1 MANIGELGRVCIQD
15 SVIEKISICVPVYN
29 EAESL
34 LELYTQICAALD
46 GTCLAWEAVL
56 VNDGS
61 ADDSPRLLNLLAEKD
76 ERIKVIHFRRN
87 SGQTSAMMA
96 GIDFASG
103 DVIVPMD
110 ADLQNDP
117 KDIVRLIEK
126 LNEGYD
132 VVSGWRK
139 DRKDHSIKRNFPSR
153 VANWLISKVSGVSL
167 HDYGC
172 SLKAYR
178 KDVIKGVKLYGEM
191 HRFIPIYASWHGAR
205 VTEVPVTHHSRK
217 FGTSKYGLERI
228 AKVILDLMVVKFLDS
243 YSQKPIYVFG
253 GFGLISLVLGL
264 GIGVWAIYLKLA
276 EEISFIKTPLPLVS
290 IVFVMLGVIGVLL
303 GLLAELVTRTWF
315 ESQGRDT
322 YIVRDTRNIG

>member
-1 MANIGELGRVCIQD
+1 MTIDVDGAPAREAK
-15 SVIEKISICVPVYN
+15 IEKISICVPVYN

-34 LELYTQICAALD
+34 LEMYEQLCSALD
-46 GTCLAWEAVL
+46 GIGMTWEAVL

-61 ADDSPRLLNLLAEKD
+61 ADDSARVLNQLAAKD
-76 ERIKVIHFRRN
+76 KRIKVIHFRRN

-96 GIDFASG
+96 GISFASG

-117 KDIVRLIEK
+117 KDVVFLIEK
-126 LNEGYD
+126 LNQGYD

-139 DRKDHSIKRNFPSR
+139 DRKDHSIRRNFPSR
-153 VANWLISKVSGVSL
+153 VANWLISKVSGVVL

-178 KDVIKGVKLYGEM
+178 KEVIKGVKLYGEM
-191 HRFIPIYASWHGAR
+191 HRFIPIYASWHGAK
-205 VTEVPVTHHSRK
+205 VTEVPVTHHPRK

-228 AKVILDLMVVKFLDS
+228 AKVILDLIVVMFLDR

-253 GFGLISLVLGL
+253 GFGLISLLLGFCV
-264 GIGVWAIYLKLA
+264 GGWALYLKFV
-276 EEISFIKTPLPLVS
+276 EGVSFINTPLPLLS
-290 IVFVMLGVIGVLL
+290 IFLVMLGVVGVLL

-315 ESQGRDT
+315 ESQGRNT
-322 YIVRDTRNIG
+322 YIVRETRNIG